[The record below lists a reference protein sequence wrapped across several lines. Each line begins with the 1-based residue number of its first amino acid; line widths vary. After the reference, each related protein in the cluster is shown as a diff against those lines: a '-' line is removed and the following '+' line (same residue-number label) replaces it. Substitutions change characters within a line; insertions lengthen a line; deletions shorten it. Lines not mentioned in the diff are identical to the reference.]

1 MPGLAYFDSDVF
13 HRVGATFSN
22 QGLAPELRDRIL
34 MSPITM
40 LEVLSHLTL
49 KKNEEILAHIKAVH
63 NWVNPK
69 RAGLLAWPTDAISR
83 IGFLKEASPDDF
95 TSRIEKTLNVCLA
108 TDSPEELRESASKL
122 KETLDGM
129 KKSTSLDFS
138 RLVDG
143 WRKEHLTPEKFSEMW
158 VYGIAKRTK
167 SDPTSRPVAD
177 IVTSLSAYH
186 EYEEQRLL
194 TAVKNPEYKPD
205 ENDIFDSEQLPYL
218 GDEKLHFVTCD
229 GGYAARIKKSPQAV
243 RIHKVAL
250 EELATVQQV
259 ELLLQKLTA

>member
-13 HRVGATFSN
+13 HRIGTTFSA
-22 QGLAPELRDRIL
+22 QALGPELRDRIL
-34 MSPITM
+34 VSPITL

-49 KKNEEILAHIKAVH
+49 KRNEEILVHIKAVH

-69 RAGLLAWPTDAISR
+69 QAGLLAWPTDAIAR
-83 IGFLKEASPDDF
+83 IGFLKEPSPDDF

-122 KETLDGM
+122 KDALDGM
-129 KKSTSLDFS
+129 KKSTSTDFS
-138 RLVDG
+138 RLVEG
-143 WRKEHLTPEKFSEMW
+143 WRKEPLTPEKFSEMW
-158 VYGIAKRTK
+158 AYGIAKRTK

-186 EYEEQRLL
+186 EYEEQRLVI
-194 TAVKNPEYKPD
+194 AVKNLEYKPD
-205 ENDIFDSEQLPYL
+205 ENDLFDSEQLPYL

-229 GGYAARIKKSPQAV
+229 GGYGARIKKSPQAV
-243 RIHKVAL
+243 RIHKVAI
-250 EELATVQQV
+250 EELASVQQV
-259 ELLLQKLTA
+259 ESLLQKITA